1 MAAARRTL
9 RTMRLAAGP
18 QRGADPGSRARQ
30 PRQRGRHLADGLAH
44 RGIGRG
50 RLPRAAFLDQHR
62 LGRRCCHAEVL
73 QGLLGLPRLAK
84 VVLLR
89 AGGTEQL
96 PDEVGHGD

>member
-1 MAAARRTL
+1 MAVAGDQ
-9 RTMRLAAGP
+9 RLAAGP

-30 PRQRGRHLADGLAH
+30 PGQRGRHLADGLAH
-44 RGIGRG
+44 HGIGRQ
-50 RLPRAAFLDQHR
+50 RLPRPAFLDQHR
-62 LGRRCCHAEVL
+62 FGRRCCHAEVL

-84 VVLLR
+84 VVLLL